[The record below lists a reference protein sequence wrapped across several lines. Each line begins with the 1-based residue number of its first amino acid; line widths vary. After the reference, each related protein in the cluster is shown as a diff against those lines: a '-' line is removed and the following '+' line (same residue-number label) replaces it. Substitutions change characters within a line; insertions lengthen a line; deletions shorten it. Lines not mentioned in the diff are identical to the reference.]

1 MPLHHRSCAW
11 ALAALAASGCSSGQ
25 AGAGGSAGELP
36 SPAPAFPA
44 ECVIETGPGGMTP
57 VSVAAL
63 DGDDGLGAVQPKLLL
78 DAGTVNSVGV
88 AFDRHG
94 AGADIGYGEDDGP
107 AFSRSA
113 SIPAFTGGAVLLRA
127 AFLRDLGGFDERY
140 FLYYEDVD
148 LALRGAERGW
158 RYRCIPASAV
168 RHAQGSSTAELGDEL
183 AFLRERNRLW
193 TCFRFHGAATIGRA
207 CWLGVRRVR
216 HRPRSAHAR
225 ALGAGLAG
233 APRRLLERWR
243 AGRTRA
249 AA

>member
-1 MPLHHRSCAW
+1 VLGAPG
-11 ALAALAASGCSSGQ
+11 ASGDATSGPPTYVMLLNDDIVVEP
-25 AGAGGSAGELP
+25 GWLP
-36 SPAPAFPA
+36 PL
-44 ECVIETGPGGMTP
+44 
-57 VSVAAL
+57 VAAL
-63 DGDDGLGAVQPKLLL
+63 DGDDGVGAVQPKLLL

-88 AFDRHG
+88 AFDRYG

-107 AFSRSA
+107 AFSRPA
-113 SIPAFTGGAVLLRA
+113 TIRAFTGGAVLLRA

-207 CWLGVRRVR
+207 CWLGARRVR